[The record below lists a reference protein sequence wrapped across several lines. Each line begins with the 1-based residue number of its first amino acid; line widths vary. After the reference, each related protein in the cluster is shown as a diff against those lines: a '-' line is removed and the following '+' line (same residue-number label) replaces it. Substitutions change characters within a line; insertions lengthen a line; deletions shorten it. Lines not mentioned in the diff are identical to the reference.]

1 MVIVQKSSGQLGNKL
16 LISAHATAYCLSR
29 HETLLNAVLGY
40 DAIYFSASL
49 FARNRI
55 FVVNSKRLQWI
66 FSKCLRGIKQT
77 ITIFRSRPL
86 FDEYQV
92 GWVHTE
98 LNDLRRGKKN
108 WLLLEGEGFRS
119 SIDVQRNQATIRS
132 LFSPKTKYIKQ
143 VDRIIV
149 SLKEKGSLL
158 VGIHLRKGDYK
169 DWKSGEYY
177 FDDLTY
183 MNYIEQAKRLFKNQS
198 VGFILCSDEPI
209 NKNLFQSET
218 AYISTNEVIV
228 DLYLL
233 AKCDYLIGPPSTF
246 SGWASFY
253 GDVPLCVV
261 ESKDAELTLSNFKR
275 YTL

>member
-1 MVIVQKSSGQLGNKL
+1 MQKSSGQLGNKL

-40 DAIYFSASL
+40 DATYFSAYL

-55 FVVNSKRLQWI
+55 FVVSSKRLQWF
-66 FSKCLRGIKQT
+66 FSTCIRGLKQT

-98 LNDLRRGKKN
+98 LNDLRREQKN

-119 SIDVQRNQATIRS
+119 SIDVQRNKATIRS
-132 LFSPKTKYIKQ
+132 LFRPKAKYGKQ
-143 VDRIIV
+143 VDRIII
-149 SLKEKGSLL
+149 SLKEKGALL
-158 VGIHLRKGDYK
+158 VGIHLRKGDYRY
-169 DWKSGEYY
+169 WESGKYY

-183 MNYIEQAKRLFKNQS
+183 MNYIEQARRLFKNQN

-209 NKNLFQSET
+209 NKSLFQSDT
-218 AYISTNEVIV
+218 VYISANEVIV

-261 ESKDAELTLSNFKR
+261 ENKDVELTLPSFKR